1 MTPWFIAIKSLTVHP
16 FRSTQKKI
24 FKRSPND
31 SSGDHNNAR
40 LSNLNRHQFSLA
52 GQTQKSSQPF
62 KFAYW
67 EGHKAYALPFSRQWE
82 KLWRS
87 KLVPDELLRLI
98 PLLWS
103 SCSGKAAQSD
113 ARPTAWQWS
122 DNDLPHRTSMALK
135 SSRGARKFVN
145 CCSGNRLL
153 HDFFFDS
160 FNQPTRI

>member
-1 MTPWFIAIKSLTVHP
+1 MRVPL
-16 FRSTQKKI
+16 FRSSQKRV
-24 FKRSPND
+24 FERSPND
-31 SSGDHNNAR
+31 SSGDHNKAR
-40 LSNLNRHQFSLA
+40 LSNLNRHQFAPASR
-52 GQTQKSSQPF
+52 T
-62 KFAYW
+62 
-67 EGHKAYALPFSRQWE
+67 HKNQVNPLNLPIGKDTKPSLPFSRQRE

-87 KLVPDELLRLI
+87 KLVPDELLRLV

-103 SCSGKAAQSD
+103 SCSGKAALSD
-113 ARPTAWQWS
+113 ARPTAGQWS

-160 FNQPTRI
+160 FNQRTGI